1 MSNKKFI
8 PVANPFLD
16 SKERSA
22 VNFVVKK
29 KWITMGKK

>member
-8 PVANPFLD
+8 PVANPFLEL
-16 SKERSA
+16 KRKRSA

-29 KWITMGKK
+29 NG